1 MPKRKAK
8 PILAA
13 VQMASGP
20 NVEAN
25 LLEARRLIEDA
36 VARGA
41 QLVVLPENFALMGKN
56 DLDQLDIVEE
66 EGKGPIQDFLA
77 QCAKRYGIWLVG
89 GTLPL
94 AIPKSRKVR
103 SACLVLDDQGKC
115 RGLYQK
121 LHLFDADLP
130 QMGEQYR
137 ESALFEPGQ
146 TPLVVES
153 PFGRLGIAVCY
164 DLRFPE
170 LFRHLSASG
179 AEIFCLPASFTALTG
194 QAHWE
199 ILVRARAIENLSYM
213 VAAAQGGYHLSGRQ
227 THGHSMIIDPWGRI
241 LAEAISGSAQITATF
256 DPDLLAA
263 SRQYLPALQHRRFT
277 IQQTA
282 SA

>member
-1 MPKRKAK
+1 MRKEK
-8 PILAA
+8 SVIAA

-25 LLEARRLIEDA
+25 LLEAQRLIEDA
-36 VARGA
+36 VTRGA

-66 EGKGPIQDFLA
+66 DGKGPIQSFLA
-77 QCAKRYGIWLVG
+77 EMARKYGIWLVG

-94 AIPKSRKVR
+94 AVPRTRKVR
-103 SACLVLDDQGKC
+103 SACLIFDDQG
-115 RGLYQK
+115 RRQGLYQK

-130 QMGEQYR
+130 QAGEQYR

-146 TPLVVES
+146 HPLVVDS

-170 LFRHLSASG
+170 LFRYLSATG
-179 AEIFCLPASFTALTG
+179 VDLICLPASFTALTG

-199 ILVRARAIENLSYM
+199 ILIRARAIENLCYM
-213 VAAAQGGYHLSGRQ
+213 VAAAQGGYHISGRQ
-227 THGHSMIIDPWGRI
+227 THGHSLIVDPWGRI
-241 LAEAISGSAQITATF
+241 LAEAISGSAQITATL
-256 DPDLLAA
+256 DPDHLAA
-263 SRQYLPALQHRRFT
+263 CRQYLPALQHRRFQ
-277 IQQTA
+277 IQQQTT
-282 SA
+282 S